1 MGDPQML
8 RILIKELHATGPR
21 EFLISYNNVSTS
33 NYKLGAV
40 FKESEALGGKNHVI
54 ENYISEN
61 FQIIQRNRWREL
73 Q

>member
-1 MGDPQML
+1 ML

-40 FKESEALGGKNHVI
+40 YKESEALGEKI
-54 ENYISEN
+54 KS
-61 FQIIQRNRWREL
+61 
-73 Q
+73 